1 MLNKIVLAV
10 LVVASAVFAQVNV
23 SGRIAFNY
31 GTVWGDDSKK
41 IDWGAGFIVGP
52 EVKYSF
58 NPVLSLISGL
68 ELDYRRASY
77 DYFVAYNPL
86 IDPDLRN
93 YTVTETTSFMYLD
106 IPVLLRVNPVPFFF
120 IDAGMT
126 FDFNLSAN
134 NVMEYEG
141 ETISDDV
148 SSGTKTFEFALACGL
163 GFTLFSELDL
173 SFRAVFGMTSMA
185 KKSVKAKHLRLQS
198 GLTYWAF

>member
-1 MLNKIVLAV
+1 MLKKIF
-10 LVVASAVFAQVNV
+10 LVALVMISATFAQVDV
-23 SGRIAFNY
+23 SGRIAFSY
-31 GTVWGDDSKK
+31 GTLWGEDAKK
-41 IDWGAGFIVGP
+41 IDWGAGFVVGP
-52 EVKYSF
+52 EVKYSI
-58 NPVLSLISGL
+58 NPVLSVISGL

-120 IDAGMT
+120 IDAGMA

-185 KKSVKAKHLRLQS
+185 KKSDKAKHLRLQS